1 VGRFVHTGV
10 REAVANCSLVQLSSV
25 TCAVNEALAGSE
37 SERRRRGGA
46 TGGTSGL
53 PRTPFRR
60 SVDVAVAKRRRM
72 SGSSARCRARR
83 RVSDRFLHV
92 RNYFRFC
99 KSTSSSNPR
108 GFLLRRISRHFGIS
122 STFEIMHF
130 RLSMFISG
138 PTTEP
143 EMRARL
149 CCLTSSGDYGLH
161 IWRGVCVKSSP

>member
-1 VGRFVHTGV
+1 M
-10 REAVANCSLVQLSSV
+10 
-25 TCAVNEALAGSE
+25 NETFAGSE
-37 SERRRRGGA
+37 SERRRRGARRGA
-46 TGGTSGL
+46 L
-53 PRTPFRR
+53 PDAGPGHRRPFRR

-72 SGSSARCRARR
+72 SGSSARRRARR

-99 KSTSSSNPR
+99 KSTSSANPR

>member
-1 VGRFVHTGV
+1 
-10 REAVANCSLVQLSSV
+10 
-25 TCAVNEALAGSE
+25 VNETLAGSE
-37 SERRRRGGA
+37 SERRRRGTRRGHLRFA
-46 TGGTSGL
+46 PDAGPGH
-53 PRTPFRR
+53 RRRFRR
-60 SVDVAVAKRRRM
+60 SVDVPVAKRRRM
-72 SGSSARCRARR
+72 SGSSARRRARR

-130 RLSMFISG
+130 RLSIFTSG

-143 EMRARL
+143 EMCARL
-149 CCLTSSGDYGLH
+149 CCLISSSDYGLH
-161 IWRGVCVKSSP
+161 IRRGVCVKSSP